1 MGSDLTPNG
10 HEDDVPASGHNARM
24 SESTQL
30 ESKWRAVD
38 CALEQWLAPEDAAL
52 RQATEGAVREGLP
65 EIAVSP
71 TQGRLLEV
79 LARAV
84 GATRILEIGTLAGY
98 SAIWLARALP
108 EHGALVSIEVD
119 PDRARLALA
128 HLAQAGLSSRVEVKV
143 GHATEMLDAMIDA
156 GTDPFDF
163 IFIDADKES
172 CAGYLER
179 AVALAHR
186 GTMIVV
192 DNIVCRGRVTDGA
205 TGDPSVDG
213 VRAMMDLVGRHP
225 QLRAAGM
232 QTVGAKGYDGMLIAL
247 LDGPPC
253 SDAGTSDPLS
263 ISLQH
268 NVWATREVIA
278 ACERLSDPQWHQQF
292 AIGLGSLHDTLTH
305 IIGAMFD
312 WTDGI
317 DGPSR
322 AARPSIEDGTR
333 RTPEELIGL
342 LDEAAGGL
350 DASARRARARGLD
363 TAADVTLGGTPY
375 RFTLGAMLMHV
386 TTHGMHHRAQCL
398 NMLRRLAVPGV
409 SDRLPE
415 IDVLEWA
422 ATRR

>member
-1 MGSDLTPNG
+1 
-10 HEDDVPASGHNARM
+10 M

-30 ESKWRAVD
+30 ESTWRAVD
-38 CALEQWLAPEDAAL
+38 RALEQWLAPEDAAL
-52 RQATEGAVREGLP
+52 RQATEGAVRAGLP

-79 LARAV
+79 LSRAV

-128 HLAQAGLSSRVEVKV
+128 HLAQAGHSSRVEVKV
-143 GHATEMLDAMIDA
+143 GRATEMLDAMIDA

-186 GTMIVV
+186 GTVIVV
-192 DNIVCRGRVTDGA
+192 DNIVRRGRVTDGA

-247 LDGPPC
+247 VDGPPS

-268 NVWATREVIA
+268 NVWATREVLA
-278 ACERLSDPQWHQQF
+278 ACKRLSDPQWHQQF

-312 WTDGI
+312 WTHRI

-322 AARPSIEDGTR
+322 AARPSIEDGTQ
-333 RTPEELIGL
+333 RTPAELIRL

-350 DASARRARARGLD
+350 DASARRARARG
-363 TAADVTLGGTPY
+363 
-375 RFTLGAMLMHV
+375 
-386 TTHGMHHRAQCL
+386 
-398 NMLRRLAVPGV
+398 
-409 SDRLPE
+409 
-415 IDVLEWA
+415 
-422 ATRR
+422 